1 MMLKIMIILL
11 ASDDEG
17 ITLRLHSH
25 GRLLAK
31 LVVRNLQW
39 GGGLSRRC
47 EAKLKKFTIE
57 IETVFCPKLGED
69 QKEKKELRPC
79 WNRVL
84 RANSLQVQS

>member
-31 LVVRNLQW
+31 LVAMNLQW
-39 GGGLSRRC
+39 RGGGCLGGVKPNR
-47 EAKLKKFTIE
+47 KQFTFGIG
-57 IETVFCPKLGED
+57 TVFCPKLGED
-69 QKEKKELRPC
+69 QKKKVFA
-79 WNRVL
+79 RVGIEFCDRIL
-84 RANSLQVQS
+84 V